1 MTAGVV
7 RGRPGPPAHY
17 ARRMRTWSFRTA
29 DDPTPPALGGR
40 LCLAFVNSILWRRS
54 AEPTDLLVDY
64 RAMVA
69 YLSRAGLLTARE
81 RAALDTGAAAHPIV
95 ARRVHAG
102 AMALREALFR
112 LLSAVAHD
120 TRPAPADVA
129 VLTTRLQEGL
139 AHLKIVG
146 SDGGSLVASWRAS
159 GRRLEWPVWEIAGS
173 AAGLLLSGEPTW
185 LKQCPGER
193 CGWLFVDRS
202 RSHTRRWCAS
212 SMCGNRDR
220 ARRHHQRVRHAATR
234 AYHAARD
241 TATKPSDS

>member
-1 MTAGVV
+1 V
-7 RGRPGPPAHY
+7 RGRRGPPPHN
-17 ARRMRTWSFRTA
+17 ARRKRPWSFRSA

-64 RAMVA
+64 RATVA
-69 YLSRAGLLTARE
+69 YLSRVGLVTDPE
-81 RAALDTGAAAHPIV
+81 RAVLNTAAAAHPIV
-95 ARRVHAG
+95 AGRVHAD
-102 AMALREALFR
+102 AMTLREALFR

-129 VLTTRLQEGL
+129 VLTTKLQESL
-139 AHLKIVG
+139 AHLKVVA
-146 SDGGSLVASWRAS
+146 SEGGSLEASWRAS
-159 GRRLEWPVWEIAGS
+159 THRLEWPVWEVAGS

-212 SMCGNRDR
+212 TMCGNRDR
-220 ARRHHQRVRHAATR
+220 ARRHHQRARHTATR
-234 AYHAARD
+234 TYHAARE